1 MTTRQGPAAIAVD
14 ERPAGRGCTVHGPDP
29 AVIVESIPHIAW
41 TASPD
46 GSTTYF
52 NRRGTDYTGGSAE
65 TTYDWNWVTLV
76 HPDDVERARAAWQH
90 AAETG
95 TDYELDYRIRRHDG
109 VFRWH
114 AFRALPLRNPAGE
127 VLMWIGT
134 ATDIQEHKEVVGT
147 LRRVEGEAVKALT
160 LLESIEAAAP
170 VGYKFVDREF
180 RIRRTNESLARSSG
194 QPMDEMIGRTVAE
207 TVPDLWPQLEDVYG
221 RALAGETV
229 SDIEISRPHA
239 EEPDRMR
246 HWLASYYPVWL
257 DGEIIGVGN
266 LVLDITDRKEAE
278 EFRTVVM
285 DNVAEGIYA
294 LDADGCVTY
303 MNKAASLMLGW
314 TEDDLRGKPMHEAVH
329 FQRADGTPL
338 PAVDCPLLQV
348 RSQGRTI
355 RIIDDAFT
363 RKDGSI
369 FPVGYSSAPL
379 NSGSEVRG
387 VVVAFRDSTAE
398 TEERA
403 AIQKEL
409 AALTWVGRIRDAL
422 DEDRLVLHSQP
433 IVPLT
438 GGRPSEE
445 LLLRMIG
452 RNGEIIQPG
461 GFLPIAEKYGL
472 IEEIDRWVITQA
484 VRLAATGRRVIEA
497 NLSAASI
504 ASTDL
509 LPFIERQLAET
520 GADPAN
526 LVFEITETALMDDL
540 VAGERFAFGLAGLG
554 CGVALDDFGTGFAS
568 FTYLKRLRVDYL
580 KIDVEFVRELDTTPS
595 NRHLVRAI
603 VSLARSFGL
612 RTIAEGVEND
622 EVLAILRA
630 EGVDFA
636 QGFHLGR
643 PAPLPAA
650 DPAAPHQTRPAA

>member
-1 MTTRQGPAAIAVD
+1 MITHEGPAAIAVD
-14 ERPAGRGCTVHGPDP
+14 EQPAGRGCAVHGPDP
-29 AVIVESIPHIAW
+29 AVIAESIPHIVW

-46 GSTTYF
+46 GATTYF
-52 NRRGTDYTGGSAE
+52 NRRGTDYTGCSPE
-65 TTYDWNWVTLV
+65 TNYHWNWVTLV

-90 AAETG
+90 AADTG
-95 TDYELDYRIRRHDG
+95 TDYELDYRIRRYDG
-109 VFRWH
+109 AFRWH
-114 AFRALPLRNPAGE
+114 AFRALPLRNGAGE

-134 ATDIQEHKEVVGT
+134 ATDIQEQKELLGM
-147 LRRVEGEAVKALT
+147 LRRAKGEAVKALT

-180 RIRRTNESLARSSG
+180 RIRRTNESLARING
-194 QPMDEMIGRTVAE
+194 QSMNELIGRTVAE
-207 TVPDLWPQLEDVYG
+207 TVPDLWPQLEDVYR

-246 HWLASYYPVWL
+246 HWLASYYPVRQ

-266 LVLDITDRKEAE
+266 LVVDITDRKEAD
-278 EFRTVVM
+278 EFRSVVM

-294 LDADGCVTY
+294 LDAHGCLTY

-314 TEDDLRGKPMHEAVH
+314 TEDDLRGKSMHEAVH
-329 FQRADGTPL
+329 FQRADGTPI
-338 PAVDCPLLQV
+338 PALDCPLLQV

-355 RIIDDAFT
+355 RAVDDAFT

-379 NSGSEVRG
+379 NSGTNVQG
-387 VVVAFRDSTAE
+387 VVVAFRDTTAE

-452 RNGEIIQPG
+452 RDGEIIQPG
-461 GFLPIAEKYGL
+461 GFLPVAERYGL
-472 IEEIDRWVITQA
+472 IREIDRWVITQA

-504 ASTDL
+504 ASADL

-526 LVFEITETALMDDL
+526 LVFEITETAMMDDL

-580 KIDVEFVRELDTTPS
+580 KIDVEFVRELDTTPA

-603 VSLARSFGL
+603 VSLARAFGL

-643 PAPLPAA
+643 PGPLAAA
-650 DPAAPHQTRPAA
+650 DPSALEQSGASA